1 MTTDRTAVARSALT
15 PLEPGYVALFD
26 ALVRQVQADD
36 RVAAMWLGG
45 SVARGVADRGSDLDA
60 LLAVHDDALGSFASG
75 WSTWLAEITDV
86 LMARE
91 MPGLPG
97 SFYATTVDCLR
108 LDVVTE
114 PVTALGSSPYRHRLL
129 VLDRDDVVASAVPEP
144 DPAPPPDAAQVAELI
159 EEFYRQQAIFP
170 AAVVARQDWLLGVVG
185 VNVAQQLL
193 YQLFVATN
201 APLPPMGVKQW
212 SARLTERQRQVLA
225 ALPSPRADRDSVV
238 DAMKAVRDAVR
249 HSGRQAVEDVGM
261 TWPGRLD
268 LAVAR
273 YWARNDLDRP
283 QGA

>member
-1 MTTDRTAVARSALT
+1 
-15 PLEPGYVALFD
+15 
-26 ALVRQVQADD
+26 
-36 RVAAMWLGG
+36 
-45 SVARGVADRGSDLDA
+45 
-60 LLAVHDDALGSFASG
+60 
-75 WSTWLAEITDV
+75 
-86 LMARE
+86 
-91 MPGLPG
+91 
-97 SFYATTVDCLR
+97 
-108 LDVVTE
+108 
-114 PVTALGSSPYRHRLL
+114 
-129 VLDRDDVVASAVPEP
+129 
-144 DPAPPPDAAQVAELI
+144 VAELI
-159 EEFYRQQAIFP
+159 KEFYRQQAIFP

-225 ALPSPRADRDSVV
+225 ALPSPQADRDSVV
-238 DAMKAVRDAVR
+238 EAMTAVRDAVR

-273 YWARNDLDRP
+273 YWARNDLDPP